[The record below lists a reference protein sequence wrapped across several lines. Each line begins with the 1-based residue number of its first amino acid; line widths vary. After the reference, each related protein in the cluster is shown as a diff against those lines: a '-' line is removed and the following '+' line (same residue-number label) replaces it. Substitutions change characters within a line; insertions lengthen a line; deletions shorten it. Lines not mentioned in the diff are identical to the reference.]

1 MRTDG
6 IISPGGVGFD
16 INCGVRLL
24 RTDLDSKSV
33 QPLINTLI
41 DALFEAIPSG
51 LGATGRLKASD
62 QQLTEAFISGSKW
75 AVEQGYGV
83 EADVTHC
90 EENGHMPGAD
100 PAQVSAKARKRG
112 RPQLGTLGSGNHFLE
127 IQRVEEIFDE
137 EKAKQFGL
145 FKGQITIMIHCG
157 SRGAGHQIC
166 TDHLEVL
173 NQAVKKY
180 NIEIPDKQL
189 ACAPLGSPEAERYFG
204 GMVCAAN
211 YAWANRHII
220 AHWTR
225 EVFERYFPEA
235 SLDLV
240 YDVAHNV
247 AKIEEH
253 DVDGKRMRLYVHRKG
268 ATRAFGPSRIEVP
281 ATYRSV
287 GQPVLIPGSMGTASY
302 VLCGNDNAL
311 NVSFRLRLPRR
322 GPGHEPKPGH
332 QIVHRQRREGCLES
346 AGNRGQG
353 HIACH
358 AGRRGSPGLQALR
371 RCGGCGAQPQN
382 RHQSRQACAHRS
394 IQRMNL
400 RVVLVEP
407 LYEGN
412 VGSVARA
419 MKNFGFHDLV
429 MVNPCKIED
438 YGSAMASHARDVL
451 QMSKSF
457 SSLPEALEGANLVVG
472 TTGKRLETEQH
483 HLRLHLRVPCFT
495 PVGAGSEAEWKR
507 GDCSAAA
514 GPGGLRPEQ

>member
-1 MRTDG
+1 MADINKIDDNIYEVPIGYRPGMRVPGRIFVSAALREMVEPGTIDQVANVATLPGIVKYSMAMPDAHLGYGFPIGGVAAFREDGG

-24 RTDLDSKSV
+24 RTDLDSKLV

-62 QQLTEAFISGSKW
+62 QQLTEAFTSGSKW

-90 EENGHMPGAD
+90 EENGQMEGAD

-253 DVDGKRMRLYVHRKG
+253 DVDGQRMRLYVHRKG
-268 ATRAFGPSRIEVP
+268 ATRAFGPSRREVP

-287 GQPVLIPGSMGTASY
+287 GQPVLIPGSMGTPSY

-311 NVSFRLRLPRR
+311 NVSF
-322 GPGHEPKPGH
+322 G
-332 QIVHRQRREGCLES
+332 S
-346 AGNRGQG
+346 
-353 HIACH
+353 ACH
-358 AGRRGSPGLQALR
+358 GAGRVMSRSRATRLFNGKDVKAALNLQGIVVKATSPAMLAEE
-371 RCGGCGAQPQN
+371 APQVYKPSGDVVDVV
-382 RHQSRQACAHRS
+382 H
-394 IQRMNL
+394 NL
-400 RVVLVEP
+400 RIATKVAKLVP
-407 LYEGN
+407 LG
-412 VGSVARA
+412 V
-419 MKNFGFHDLV
+419 
-429 MVNPCKIED
+429 
-438 YGSAMASHARDVL
+438 
-451 QMSKSF
+451 SK
-457 SSLPEALEGANLVVG
+457 G
-472 TTGKRLETEQH
+472 
-483 HLRLHLRVPCFT
+483 
-495 PVGAGSEAEWKR
+495 
-507 GDCSAAA
+507 
-514 GPGGLRPEQ
+514 

>member
-1 MRTDG
+1 MADINKIDDNIYEVPIGYRPGMRVPGRIFVSEALRAMVEPGTVDQVANVANLPGIVKYSMAMPDAHLGYGFPIGGVAAFREDGG

-24 RTDLDSKSV
+24 RTDLDAKLV

-51 LGATGRLKASD
+51 LGATGRLQASD

-90 EENGHMPGAD
+90 EENGHMEGAD

-253 DVDGKRMRLYVHRKG
+253 DVDGQRMRLYVHRKG
-268 ATRAFGPSRIEVP
+268 ATRAFGPSRKEVP

-311 NVSFRLRLPRR
+311 NVSF
-322 GPGHEPKPGH
+322 G
-332 QIVHRQRREGCLES
+332 S
-346 AGNRGQG
+346 
-353 HIACH
+353 ACH
-358 AGRRGSPGLQALR
+358 GAGRVMSRSRATRLFNGKDVKAALNLQGIVVKATSPAMLAEE
-371 RCGGCGAQPQN
+371 APQVYKPSGDVVDVV
-382 RHQSRQACAHRS
+382 H
-394 IQRMNL
+394 NL
-400 RVVLVEP
+400 KIATKVAKLVP
-407 LYEGN
+407 IG
-412 VGSVARA
+412 V
-419 MKNFGFHDLV
+419 
-429 MVNPCKIED
+429 
-438 YGSAMASHARDVL
+438 
-451 QMSKSF
+451 SK
-457 SSLPEALEGANLVVG
+457 G
-472 TTGKRLETEQH
+472 
-483 HLRLHLRVPCFT
+483 
-495 PVGAGSEAEWKR
+495 
-507 GDCSAAA
+507 
-514 GPGGLRPEQ
+514 

>member
-1 MRTDG
+1 MRVPGRIFVSEALRAMVEPGTIDQVANVANLPGIVKYSMAMPDAHLGYGFPIGGVAAFQEDGG

-24 RTDLDSKSV
+24 RTDLDSKLV

-51 LGATGRLKASD
+51 LGATGRLQASD
-62 QQLTEAFISGSKW
+62 QQLTEAFTSGSKW

-90 EENGHMPGAD
+90 EENGQMEGAD

-268 ATRAFGPSRIEVP
+268 ATRAFGPSRREVP

-311 NVSFRLRLPRR
+311 NVSF
-322 GPGHEPKPGH
+322 G
-332 QIVHRQRREGCLES
+332 S
-346 AGNRGQG
+346 
-353 HIACH
+353 ACH
-358 AGRRGSPGLQALR
+358 GAGRVMSRSRATRLFNGKDVKAAVNLQGIVVKATSPAMLAEE
-371 RCGGCGAQPQN
+371 APQVYKPSGDVVDVV
-382 RHQSRQACAHRS
+382 H
-394 IQRMNL
+394 NL
-400 RVVLVEP
+400 RIATKVAKLVP
-407 LYEGN
+407 IG
-412 VGSVARA
+412 V
-419 MKNFGFHDLV
+419 
-429 MVNPCKIED
+429 
-438 YGSAMASHARDVL
+438 
-451 QMSKSF
+451 SK
-457 SSLPEALEGANLVVG
+457 G
-472 TTGKRLETEQH
+472 
-483 HLRLHLRVPCFT
+483 
-495 PVGAGSEAEWKR
+495 
-507 GDCSAAA
+507 
-514 GPGGLRPEQ
+514 

>member
-1 MRTDG
+1 MTDITKIDDNIYEVPIGYRPGMRVPGRIFVSAALRAMVEPGTIDQVANVATLPGIVKYSMAMPDAHLGYGFPIGGVAAFREDGG

-24 RTDLDSKSV
+24 RTDLDSKLV

-62 QQLTEAFISGSKW
+62 QQLTEAFTSGSKW

-90 EENGHMPGAD
+90 EENGQMEGAD

-145 FKGQITIMIHCG
+145 FKDQITIMIHCG

-253 DVDGKRMRLYVHRKG
+253 DVDGQRMRLYVHRKG
-268 ATRAFGPSRIEVP
+268 ATRAFGPSRREVP

-311 NVSFRLRLPRR
+311 NVSF
-322 GPGHEPKPGH
+322 G
-332 QIVHRQRREGCLES
+332 S
-346 AGNRGQG
+346 
-353 HIACH
+353 ACH
-358 AGRRGSPGLQALR
+358 GAGRVMSRSRATRLFTGKDVKAALNLQGIVVKATSPAMLAEE
-371 RCGGCGAQPQN
+371 APQVYKPSGDVVDVV
-382 RHQSRQACAHRS
+382 H
-394 IQRMNL
+394 NL
-400 RVVLVEP
+400 RIATKVAKLVP
-407 LYEGN
+407 IG
-412 VGSVARA
+412 V
-419 MKNFGFHDLV
+419 
-429 MVNPCKIED
+429 
-438 YGSAMASHARDVL
+438 
-451 QMSKSF
+451 SK
-457 SSLPEALEGANLVVG
+457 G
-472 TTGKRLETEQH
+472 
-483 HLRLHLRVPCFT
+483 
-495 PVGAGSEAEWKR
+495 
-507 GDCSAAA
+507 
-514 GPGGLRPEQ
+514 

>member
-1 MRTDG
+1 MADINKIDDNTYEVPIGYRPGMRVPGRIFVSAALREMVEPGTVDQVANVATLPGIVKYSMAMPDAHLGYGFPIGGVAAFREDGG

-24 RTDLDSKSV
+24 RTDLDSKLV

-51 LGATGRLKASD
+51 LGATGRLQASD
-62 QQLTEAFISGSKW
+62 QQLTEAFTSGSKW

-90 EENGHMPGAD
+90 EENGQMEGAD

-268 ATRAFGPSRIEVP
+268 ATRAFGPSRKEVP

-311 NVSFRLRLPRR
+311 NVSF
-322 GPGHEPKPGH
+322 G
-332 QIVHRQRREGCLES
+332 S
-346 AGNRGQG
+346 
-353 HIACH
+353 ACH
-358 AGRRGSPGLQALR
+358 GAGRVMSRSRATRLFNGKDVKAALNLQGIVVKATSPAMLAEE
-371 RCGGCGAQPQN
+371 APQVYKPSGDVVDVV
-382 RHQSRQACAHRS
+382 H
-394 IQRMNL
+394 NL
-400 RVVLVEP
+400 KIATK
-407 LYEGN
+407 
-412 VGSVARA
+412 VAKL
-419 MKNFGFHDLV
+419 MPIGV
-429 MVNPCKIED
+429 
-438 YGSAMASHARDVL
+438 
-451 QMSKSF
+451 SK
-457 SSLPEALEGANLVVG
+457 G
-472 TTGKRLETEQH
+472 
-483 HLRLHLRVPCFT
+483 
-495 PVGAGSEAEWKR
+495 
-507 GDCSAAA
+507 
-514 GPGGLRPEQ
+514 

>member
-1 MRTDG
+1 MAEINKIDDNTYEVPIGYRPGMRVPGRIFVSSALREMVEPGTIDQVANVATLPGIVKYSMAMPDAHLGYGFPIGGVAAFREDGG

-24 RTDLDSKSV
+24 RTDLDAKLV

-51 LGATGRLKASD
+51 LGATGRLQASD
-62 QQLTEAFISGSKW
+62 QQLTEAFTSGSKW

-90 EENGHMPGAD
+90 EENGQMEGAD

-253 DVDGKRMRLYVHRKG
+253 DVDGQRMRLYVHRKG
-268 ATRAFGPSRIEVP
+268 ATRAFGPSRREVP

-311 NVSFRLRLPRR
+311 NVSF
-322 GPGHEPKPGH
+322 G
-332 QIVHRQRREGCLES
+332 S
-346 AGNRGQG
+346 
-353 HIACH
+353 ACH
-358 AGRRGSPGLQALR
+358 GAGRVMSRSRATRLFNGKDVKAALNLQGIVVKATSPAMLAEE
-371 RCGGCGAQPQN
+371 APQVYKPSGDVVDVV
-382 RHQSRQACAHRS
+382 H
-394 IQRMNL
+394 NL
-400 RVVLVEP
+400 KIATKVAKLVP
-407 LYEGN
+407 IG
-412 VGSVARA
+412 V
-419 MKNFGFHDLV
+419 
-429 MVNPCKIED
+429 
-438 YGSAMASHARDVL
+438 
-451 QMSKSF
+451 SK
-457 SSLPEALEGANLVVG
+457 G
-472 TTGKRLETEQH
+472 
-483 HLRLHLRVPCFT
+483 
-495 PVGAGSEAEWKR
+495 
-507 GDCSAAA
+507 
-514 GPGGLRPEQ
+514 

>member
-1 MRTDG
+1 MADINKIDDNIYEVPIGYRPGMRVPGRIFVSAALREMVEQGTVDQVANVATLPGIVKYSMAMPDAHLGYGFPIGGVAAFREEDG

-90 EENGHMPGAD
+90 EENGQMPGAD

-137 EKAKQFGL
+137 EKAKHLGL

-173 NQAVKKY
+173 SQAVKKY

-235 SLDLV
+235 KLDLV

-253 DVDGKRMRLYVHRKG
+253 VVDGKRERLYVHRKG

-281 ATYRSV
+281 ETYRKV
-287 GQPVLIPGSMGTASY
+287 GQPVLIPGSMGTPSY

-311 NVSFRLRLPRR
+311 NVSF
-322 GPGHEPKPGH
+322 G
-332 QIVHRQRREGCLES
+332 S
-346 AGNRGQG
+346 
-353 HIACH
+353 ACH
-358 AGRRGSPGLQALR
+358 GAGRVMSRSQATRL
-371 RCGGCGAQPQN
+371 
-382 RHQSRQACAHRS
+382 
-394 IQRMNL
+394 
-400 RVVLVEP
+400 
-407 LYEGN
+407 
-412 VGSVARA
+412 
-419 MKNFGFHDLV
+419 F
-429 MVNPCKIED
+429 
-438 YGSAMASHARDVL
+438 
-451 QMSKSF
+451 
-457 SSLPEALEGANLVVG
+457 
-472 TTGKRLETEQH
+472 TGKNVKAALNLQGIVVKATSPAMLAEEAPQVYKPSGDVVDVVHNLKIATKVAK
-483 HLRLHLRVPCFT
+483 LVPLG
-495 PVGAGSEAEWKR
+495 VSKG
-507 GDCSAAA
+507 
-514 GPGGLRPEQ
+514 

>member
-1 MRTDG
+1 MADINKIDDNIYEVPIGYRPGMRVPGRIFVSEALRAMVEPGTVDQVANVATLPGIVKYSMAMPDAHLGYGFPIGGVAAFREDGG

-24 RTDLDSKSV
+24 RTDLDSKLV

-62 QQLTEAFISGSKW
+62 QQLTEAFTSGSKW

-90 EENGHMPGAD
+90 EESGQMEGAD

-268 ATRAFGPSRIEVP
+268 ATRAFGPSRKEVP

-311 NVSFRLRLPRR
+311 NVSF
-322 GPGHEPKPGH
+322 G
-332 QIVHRQRREGCLES
+332 S
-346 AGNRGQG
+346 
-353 HIACH
+353 ACH
-358 AGRRGSPGLQALR
+358 GAGRVMSRSRATRLFNGKDVKAALNLQGIVVKATSPAMLAEE
-371 RCGGCGAQPQN
+371 APQVYKPSGDVVDVV
-382 RHQSRQACAHRS
+382 H
-394 IQRMNL
+394 NL
-400 RVVLVEP
+400 KIATKVAKLVP
-407 LYEGN
+407 IG
-412 VGSVARA
+412 V
-419 MKNFGFHDLV
+419 
-429 MVNPCKIED
+429 
-438 YGSAMASHARDVL
+438 
-451 QMSKSF
+451 SK
-457 SSLPEALEGANLVVG
+457 G
-472 TTGKRLETEQH
+472 
-483 HLRLHLRVPCFT
+483 
-495 PVGAGSEAEWKR
+495 
-507 GDCSAAA
+507 
-514 GPGGLRPEQ
+514 

>member
-1 MRTDG
+1 MADINKIDDNIYEVPIGYRPGMRVPGRIFVSAALREMVEPGTIDQVANVATLPGIVKYSMAMPDAHLGYGFPIGGVAAFQEDGG

-24 RTDLDSKSV
+24 RTDLDSKLV

-62 QQLTEAFISGSKW
+62 QQLTEAFTSGSKW

-90 EENGHMPGAD
+90 EENGQMEGAD

-253 DVDGKRMRLYVHRKG
+253 DVDGQRMRLYVHRKG
-268 ATRAFGPSRIEVP
+268 ATRAFGPSRREVP

-311 NVSFRLRLPRR
+311 NVSF
-322 GPGHEPKPGH
+322 G
-332 QIVHRQRREGCLES
+332 S
-346 AGNRGQG
+346 
-353 HIACH
+353 ACH
-358 AGRRGSPGLQALR
+358 GAGRVMSRSRATRLFNGKDVKAALNLQGIVVKATSPAMLAEE
-371 RCGGCGAQPQN
+371 APQVYKPSGDVVDVV
-382 RHQSRQACAHRS
+382 H
-394 IQRMNL
+394 NL
-400 RVVLVEP
+400 RIATKVAKLVP
-407 LYEGN
+407 IG
-412 VGSVARA
+412 V
-419 MKNFGFHDLV
+419 
-429 MVNPCKIED
+429 
-438 YGSAMASHARDVL
+438 
-451 QMSKSF
+451 SK
-457 SSLPEALEGANLVVG
+457 G
-472 TTGKRLETEQH
+472 
-483 HLRLHLRVPCFT
+483 
-495 PVGAGSEAEWKR
+495 
-507 GDCSAAA
+507 
-514 GPGGLRPEQ
+514 

>member
-1 MRTDG
+1 MADINKIDDNIYEVPIGYRPGMRVPGRIFVSEALRAMVEPGTIDQVANVANLPGIVKYSMAMPDAHLGYGFPIGGVAAFQEDGG

-24 RTDLDSKSV
+24 RTDLDSKLV

-51 LGATGRLKASD
+51 LGATGRLQASD
-62 QQLTEAFISGSKW
+62 QQLTEAFTSGSKW

-90 EENGHMPGAD
+90 EETGQMEGAD

-268 ATRAFGPSRIEVP
+268 ATRAFGPSRREVP

-311 NVSFRLRLPRR
+311 NVSF
-322 GPGHEPKPGH
+322 G
-332 QIVHRQRREGCLES
+332 S
-346 AGNRGQG
+346 
-353 HIACH
+353 ACH
-358 AGRRGSPGLQALR
+358 GAGRVMSRSRATRLFNGKDVKAALNLQGIVVKATSPAMLAEE
-371 RCGGCGAQPQN
+371 APQVYKPSGDVVDVV
-382 RHQSRQACAHRS
+382 H
-394 IQRMNL
+394 NL
-400 RVVLVEP
+400 RIATKVAKLVP
-407 LYEGN
+407 IG
-412 VGSVARA
+412 V
-419 MKNFGFHDLV
+419 
-429 MVNPCKIED
+429 
-438 YGSAMASHARDVL
+438 
-451 QMSKSF
+451 SK
-457 SSLPEALEGANLVVG
+457 G
-472 TTGKRLETEQH
+472 
-483 HLRLHLRVPCFT
+483 
-495 PVGAGSEAEWKR
+495 
-507 GDCSAAA
+507 
-514 GPGGLRPEQ
+514 

>member
-1 MRTDG
+1 MADINKIDDNIYEVPIGYRPGMRVPGRIFVSAALREMVEPGTIDQVANVATLPGIVKYSMAMPDAHLGYGFPIGGVAAFREDGG

-24 RTDLDSKSV
+24 RTDLDSKLV

-62 QQLTEAFISGSKW
+62 QQLTEAFTSGSKW

-90 EENGHMPGAD
+90 EENGQMEGAD

-180 NIEIPDKQL
+180 NIVIPDKQL

-211 YAWANRHII
+211 YALANRHII

-240 YDVAHNV
+240 YDVDHNV

-268 ATRAFGPSRIEVP
+268 ATRAFGPSRKEVP

-311 NVSFRLRLPRR
+311 NVSF
-322 GPGHEPKPGH
+322 G
-332 QIVHRQRREGCLES
+332 S
-346 AGNRGQG
+346 
-353 HIACH
+353 ACH
-358 AGRRGSPGLQALR
+358 GAGRVMSRSRATRLFNGKDVKAALNLQGIVVKATSPAMLAEE
-371 RCGGCGAQPQN
+371 APQVYKPSGDVVDVV
-382 RHQSRQACAHRS
+382 H
-394 IQRMNL
+394 NL
-400 RVVLVEP
+400 RIATKVAKLVP
-407 LYEGN
+407 IG
-412 VGSVARA
+412 V
-419 MKNFGFHDLV
+419 
-429 MVNPCKIED
+429 
-438 YGSAMASHARDVL
+438 
-451 QMSKSF
+451 SK
-457 SSLPEALEGANLVVG
+457 G
-472 TTGKRLETEQH
+472 
-483 HLRLHLRVPCFT
+483 
-495 PVGAGSEAEWKR
+495 
-507 GDCSAAA
+507 
-514 GPGGLRPEQ
+514 